1 MKEVKG
7 RALSVTYAGC
17 FLGAGFVSGQELWQ
31 FFGSFGNWGYAGF
44 LVAAVLFVVLGILLL
59 RITQMTGMEEIDQVL
74 IPWNIPWLHK
84 TAGVISEIFLL
95 GVIMIMTAGVAAML
109 TQLTGIPLWLG
120 GALFIIAIAVMALLG
135 VSGMVR
141 VFSVLV
147 PLLVAAS
154 IGFAVVAVHKFG
166 ISGAFTLTNSN
177 ANPLMPNWFVAAVTY
192 VAYNILGAVGIIT
205 PLGKMVRERS
215 SIYGGIALAGGML
228 TGVAVSIIVAIGVYP
243 TAAMEELPMVALGSR
258 LSPVLG
264 TVYGILLLLGM
275 FSNALASLVGLTF
288 FVEKKHPT
296 LEQRHKLVLAVIAA
310 LVWAGSLGGFGNLI
324 GVIFPVFGYIGCVF
338 MVFMVI
344 HYRKCRRREKMET
357 AA

>member
-7 RALSVTYAGC
+7 TALSVTYVGC

-59 RITQMTGMEEIDQVL
+59 RITQMTGMEEIDRVL
-74 IPWNIPWLHK
+74 IPWDIPWLHK
-84 TAGVISEIFLL
+84 LAEVISEVFLV
-95 GVIMIMTAGVAAML
+95 GVIIIMTAGVAAML
-109 TQLTGIPLWLG
+109 SQLMGVPLWLG
-120 GALFIIAIAVMALLG
+120 GALFTIAIAVIALLG

-154 IGFAVVAVHKFG
+154 IGFAVAAVHKFG
-166 ISGAFTLTNSN
+166 ISGAFALTNSN
-177 ANPLMPNWFVAAVTY
+177 ENPLMPNWFVAAVTY

-205 PLGKMVRERS
+205 PLGKMVRQRRS
-215 SIYGGIALAGGML
+215 VYGGIALAGGML
-228 TGVAVSIIVAIGVYP
+228 AGVAVSIIVAIGVYP
-243 TAAMEELPMVALGSR
+243 AAAVEELPMVALGSR

-288 FVEKKHPT
+288 FMEKKRPV
-296 LEQRHKLVLAVIAA
+296 LEQHRKLVLAVIAV
-310 LVWAGSLGGFGNLI
+310 LVWTGSLAGFGNLI

-344 HYRKCRRREKMET
+344 HYVQCRRREKSGI
-357 AA
+357 AV